1 MNMSNINPF
10 HIAIPDTELKEL
22 QARLHNTRW
31 PSEVQGVG
39 WTRGVPLDYLK
50 KIAHYWETKYD
61 WRKAETRLNTFPQF
75 TTTIDGQLIHFI
87 HVTSPEPDATP
98 LLLNHGYPGSIVEM
112 LEIIEPLTNPI
123 AFGGDASDAFQ
134 VVVPS
139 IPGLGFSNPVPEPGW
154 ETSRIAKAYA
164 ELMERLG
171 YELYG
176 VQGSDVGAG
185 ICNELCLLKP
195 DKIIGSHISTDPTAL
210 ALVFDEIKVDESK
223 LSAVEKKKLEALR
236 AYQQEGKGY
245 LQIQG
250 TRPQTLAYGL
260 TDSPVAQLAWII
272 EKFKEWT
279 NDKAALPE
287 DAVPLDTILTNVSVY
302 WFTKSGASAA
312 HLLYNAAHAQSGW
325 GVPTVP
331 MGFAVFNTSPLMRL
345 AMDPEHHIIHW
356 SEFKEGGHFPAL
368 EAPKQLVDDIR
379 TFFRELRQA
388 SKIHE

>member
-1 MNMSNINPF
+1 MSNINPF

-22 QARLHNTRW
+22 HERLHNTRW
-31 PSEVQGVG
+31 PGQVAGAG
-39 WTRGVPLDYLK
+39 WTRGVPLDYLR
-50 KIAHYWETKYD
+50 KIARYWETKYD

-87 HVTSPEPDATP
+87 HVTSPEPDAAP

-112 LEIIEPLTNPI
+112 LEIIEPLTNPVT
-123 AFGGDASDAFQ
+123 FGGEASDAFH

-139 IPGLGFSNPVPEPGW
+139 IPGIGFSNPVPEPGW

-171 YELYG
+171 YEHYG

-210 ALVFDEIKVDESK
+210 ALVFDEIRVDESK
-223 LSAVEKKKLEALR
+223 LSAVDKKKLEELR

-245 LQIQG
+245 LKIQG

-279 NDKAALPE
+279 NDNATLPE

-325 GVPTVP
+325 GVSTVP
-331 MGFAVFNTSPLMRL
+331 TGFAVFNTSLLIRL
-345 AMDPEHHIIHW
+345 AMDPEHHIAHW
-356 SEFKEGGHFPAL
+356 SEFKQGGHFPAL

-388 SKIHE
+388 SKIYE